1 MPRFKKCYVL
11 LLIWLAYCCGQAS
24 FAQIIDRNNKDK
36 WKEPV
41 PDKVDPRPLYFKNI
55 NRIAYFYDK
64 ERVERIKK
72 LTRKDGSLME
82 LYDALHK
89 YVMNFGVK
97 NFRKDWKLIAKLAEY
112 AERLGYKQKADQLY
126 WLVILHNR
134 AGARWVDPKIF
145 PQLAERDSS
154 INKELAEYLP
164 VELYHNYANPSANV
178 DTLDVPESIYTN
190 MGDSINSRYGDYG
203 PALTANDLYMVFTSE
218 RNQKWDGPKLLQNE
232 DLFISRKAD
241 SAYVTTSD
249 QGSKIDTIPWTRA
262 KPLKGRVNTEWNE
275 GSPRIS
281 KDGKTIYFARCGA
294 PDGYGNCDLYVSKKQ
309 PDGTW
314 GKAHNLGIYVN
325 TQSWESH
332 PTLSQTEDTLFFAS
346 DRFGGFGM
354 SDIYFCR
361 KVGTYLTTTK
371 DTIVRWSRAQNMGP
385 FINTKNSE
393 VSPFYHPIYPIL
405 YFSSNGHPVNFGG
418 FDIYKTIK
426 RDGIW
431 LEPRNIG
438 PLVNYKKDEYYFTID
453 SKARNL
459 YYAKT
464 IKVTRRDYRAVGD
477 TVSYEVLS
485 LHSAALPME
494 AQPEAIV
501 KFEGIVKDSITGKAF
516 EGIVSIVDLD
526 EGIEVAPKYL
536 KPDGSYRFDLIR
548 DHNYLVIIT
557 GEDFFRVERQ
567 FLLKGDT
574 SLNIITPSIKFKK
587 WKFEAIEFAEG
598 SSEITDVMMPDL
610 DKLVIFLADH
620 PNLNLKI
627 SGHTNTSGSA
637 EKNKLL
643 SQARADA
650 IKAYLVDKGKFA
662 PDRIEAIGYGS
673 EKPIIPK
680 EENDDHR
687 HMNRRVEFE
696 IIKQ

>member
-643 SQARADA
+643 SQARANA

>member
-64 ERVERIKK
+64 ERIERIKK

-112 AERLGYKQKADQLY
+112 AERLGYKQKSEQLY

-154 INKELAEYLP
+154 VNRELAEYLP
-164 VELYHNYANPSANV
+164 VELYHNFANPSANV

-190 MGDSINSRYGDYG
+190 MGDSINSKYGDYG

-262 KPLKGRVNTEWNE
+262 KPLAGRINTEWNE

-426 RDGIW
+426 QDGIW
-431 LEPRNIG
+431 REPRNIG

-464 IKVTRRDYRAVGD
+464 IKVVRRDYRAVGD

-485 LHSAALPME
+485 LHSASLPME

-501 KFEGIVKDSITGKAF
+501 KFAGIVKDSITGKAF

-574 SLNIITPSIKFKK
+574 TMNIITPSIKFKK
-587 WKFEAIEFAEG
+587 WKFEAIEFTEG
-598 SSEITDVMMPDL
+598 SSEIIETMMPDL

-627 SGHTNTSGSA
+627 SGHTNMSGSA

-650 IKAYLVDKGKFA
+650 IKAYLIDKGKFA

-673 EKPIIPK
+673 EKPIITK